1 MRENVRLDSGRAKKK
16 RQTKH
21 DVPPEAE
28 DSELCTVL
36 LRCTVSRAVVH
47 VQEEENEKGTQP
59 SRNRWKDQS
68 DCCTDLIK
76 KKGGRF
82 DSEQKER

>member
-1 MRENVRLDSGRAKKK
+1 MDSGRAKRTEK
-16 RQTKH
+16 TKH
-21 DVPPEAE
+21 DVPPESE

-47 VQEEENEKGTQP
+47 VQEEEKEKGMQP